1 MPLRPIGDSGQSL
14 RPGKSPL
21 ASEKRHFVGNRSGEL
36 SSRMLS
42 GKQIRKTRE
51 NANDCASS
59 TPQAASQN
67 RSVPRRPP
75 NGELRSRKYLTK
87 AEVEKLIKAARN
99 GRYGHLDATL
109 ILIAFRHGLRAVE
122 ICDLEWSQ
130 VEFGRSASLH
140 VRRAKNGKPSVHPLR
155 GDDVRALRELRR
167 QFPDSAFVFP
177 TERGGPVTSDAVNRL
192 IKRMGSALA
201 LISRSIATCS
211 AMPADT
217 GLSHEH
223 SRRRHWLLGRSRQA
237 TPFNSD

>member
-51 NANDCASS
+51 NANDSS

-99 GRYGHLDATL
+99 GRYGHL
-109 ILIAFRHGLRAVE
+109 HGLRAVE
-122 ICDLEWSQ
+122 ICD
-130 VEFGRSASLH
+130 FGHKSSSADLPRFMSGGPRTASLLYTPCVATTYGH
-140 VRRAKNGKPSVHPLR
+140 CASYAGNSRIAPSCFRPSVADPSPR
-155 GDDVRALRELRR
+155 
-167 QFPDSAFVFP
+167 
-177 TERGGPVTSDAVNRL
+177 TRL
-192 IKRMGSALA
+192 I
-201 LISRSIATCS
+201 
-211 AMPADT
+211 D
-217 GLSHEH
+217 
-223 SRRRHWLLGRSRQA
+223 
-237 TPFNSD
+237 

>member
-1 MPLRPIGDSGQSL
+1 MTARLQLLKPRHKTGQFQDAH
-14 RPGKSPL
+14 PM
-21 ASEKRHFVGNRSGEL
+21 A
-36 SSRMLS
+36 
-42 GKQIRKTRE
+42 
-51 NANDCASS
+51 
-59 TPQAASQN
+59 
-67 RSVPRRPP
+67 
-75 NGELRSRKYLTK
+75 ELRSRKYLTK

-177 TERGGPVTSDAVNRL
+177 TERGGPFTSDAVNRL
-192 IKRMGSALA
+192 IKRIGQRAGFDFQVHCHMLRRACEAVDRRQRLV
-201 LISRSIATCS
+201 
-211 AMPADT
+211 
-217 GLSHEH
+217 
-223 SRRRHWLLGRSRQA
+223 RRHVR
-237 TPFNSD
+237 